1 MWHWR
6 KDKKIRSV
14 RIIILHDPVS
24 WYYFNV
30 LVTGQGQNYI
40 FFSHRK
46 FTIEQINQTL
56 WSAITSRTHLRCD
69 PWNNREIPS
78 YKKNVTY
85 LFDQWKRK
93 IMLLVI
99 HTSSAIS
106 ESLILYHSTSIVFTH
121 SKWRIFL
128 SKERKS
134 VLV

>member
-1 MWHWR
+1 MR
-6 KDKKIRSV
+6 KGFFRINDILPELMELYVTLKTRWWKKIQSV

-24 WYYFNV
+24 WYFNV

-78 YKKNVTY
+78 YEKN
-85 LFDQWKRK
+85 LP
-93 IMLLVI
+93 
-99 HTSSAIS
+99 
-106 ESLILYHSTSIVFTH
+106 
-121 SKWRIFL
+121 IFL
-128 SKERKS
+128 TSEKER
-134 VLV
+134 